1 MKEVK
6 FSQNSWHWRLANTYG
21 NAKTRYD
28 YETETDKYE
37 GDICSYTRSVMWG
50 ALAALL
56 LTAGLGLIAA
66 SIADFGAWV
75 VVGFLVGTWVK
86 IDVLGF
92 LIIAATFAV
101 VVVAAMIYVA
111 TKHEKWKRKRWERK
125 HERAMVEEEK
135 PEGFV
140 KAAYRKF
147 KDKTCFRVEVT

>member
-37 GDICSYTRSVMWG
+37 GDICSYTRSVILG
-50 ALAALL
+50 ALAALF
-56 LTAGLGLIAA
+56 LTAVLGLIAA
-66 SIADFGAWV
+66 SIANFGAWV
-75 VVGFLVGTWVK
+75 VAGFLVGSWVK
-86 IDVLGF
+86 IDALGF
-92 LIIAATFAV
+92 LIIALTIAV
-101 VVVAAMIYVA
+101 AVVAAMFYVVM
-111 TKHEKWKRKRWERK
+111 KHEKWTRVRRARKQEL
-125 HERAMVEEEK
+125 AMAEEEK

-147 KDKTCFRVEVT
+147 KDKTCFRVEVA

>member
-6 FSQNSWHWRLANTYG
+6 FSQNSWHWRLAKTYG

-50 ALAALL
+50 ILGALVV
-56 LTAGLGLIAA
+56 TAVLGIVAA
-66 SIADFGAWV
+66 SIANFGAWV
-75 VVGFLVGTWVK
+75 VVGFLVGSWVK
-86 IDVLGF
+86 LDPLGA
-92 LIIAATFAV
+92 IIIGIMI
-101 VVVAAMIYVA
+101 VVALGALVIYA
-111 TKHEKWKRKRWERK
+111 CANYEKWKRKRK
-125 HERAMVEEEK
+125 YKRAMFEEEK

-147 KDKTCFRVEVT
+147 KDKTCFKVEVT